1 VKSVWRISLAQ
12 PQDNLD
18 SHISGYVQEKPTL
31 TYVQPSDPWL
41 VQKFIS
47 SVEILFGRRKIE
59 ALYDQ
64 LKEQSFTVES
74 FFSTALKT
82 TGIETHYDTNK
93 LAALPKS
100 GPLVFVANHPFGV
113 VDGLALCDMAI
124 KARGNF
130 RILINAM
137 LCQDKDLAP
146 YFLPIDFKETKSA
159 IKNNIRTKKMA
170 LECLK
175 EDIPLLIFPS
185 GYVSTADRKGLGK
198 AVDAPWTTF
207 AAKLIRDAQSNVV
220 PIYFHGQN
228 SRIFHLASHVAEP
241 LRMALLLNEARNKF
255 GQPIHAEIGDTLVWE
270 DLDGIGNRQELTAYL
285 YNKVQSLA

>member
-1 VKSVWRISLAQ
+1 LTQ
-12 PQDNLD
+12 QQNNLD
-18 SHISGYVQEKPTL
+18 PQFSGYLQEKPTL
-31 TYVQPSDPWL
+31 SYVQTTDPWL

-47 SVEILFGRRKIE
+47 AVETLFGRRKIE
-59 ALYDQ
+59 AVYDQ
-64 LKEQSFTVES
+64 LKEQPFNIES
-74 FFSTALKT
+74 FFSSALDTA
-82 TGIETHYDTNK
+82 GIAAHYDTQK
-93 LAALPKS
+93 LADLPKS

-130 RILINAM
+130 RILINAT

-146 YFLPIDFKETKSA
+146 YFLPVDFKETKSA
-159 IKNNIRTKKMA
+159 VKNNIRTKQVA

-175 EDIPLLIFPS
+175 ENIPLLIFPS
-185 GYVSTADRKGLGK
+185 GYVSTADRKGFGK

-207 AAKLIRDAQSNVV
+207 AAKLIRDAKACVV
-220 PIYFHGQN
+220 PIYFRGQN

-241 LRMALLLNEARNKF
+241 LRMALLLNEASNKF
-255 GQPIHAEIGDTLVWE
+255 GKPIKAEIGDPLTW
-270 DLDGIGNRQELTAYL
+270 DNLDGIGNRQELTTYL

>member
-1 VKSVWRISLAQ
+1 MAQ

-18 SHISGYVQEKPTL
+18 SHISSYVQEKPTL

-64 LKEQSFTVES
+64 LKEPPFTVES

-82 TGIETHYDTNK
+82 TGIETHYDANK

-185 GYVSTADRKGLGK
+185 GYVSTADRNGLGK

-207 AAKLIRDAQSNVV
+207 AAKLIRDAQGQCCADLLSTDRIVV
-220 PIYFHGQN
+220 FFI
-228 SRIFHLASHVAEP
+228 SRLMS
-241 LRMALLLNEARNKF
+241 
-255 GQPIHAEIGDTLVWE
+255 
-270 DLDGIGNRQELTAYL
+270 
-285 YNKVQSLA
+285 QSLCAWRYCSTKHVISSASPFTLRLATLLSGMT